1 MELNDVMKM
10 KQIKKNNLNHR
21 LEFSARYHF

>member
-10 KQIKKNNLNHR
+10 KQIKKNNLNQ
-21 LEFSARYHF
+21 LVEFSARYHF

>member
-1 MELNDVMKM
+1 MELDDVTKM

-21 LEFSARYHF
+21 VEFSARYHF